1 MKLLVKMP
9 SINLQ
14 IYEASRLFSQSVGGF
29 RLNQNWNTPRGA
41 YEFNTDIILSAIM
54 YASCAIHPILYF
66 LVNPDYRAGLKVVWR
81 ELYCNKDPAQRE
93 REAAAKRQQRAMQR
107 QQYSRPGS
115 AGSNRS
121 VKLLVQFCS
130 TYSILNFEG
139 IFRPRGNA
147 RKCRS
152 FSMTVQCPAIRQINY
167 ILVLLL
173 VEKKRKK

>member
-1 MKLLVKMP
+1 MP

-121 VKLLVQFCS
+121 VWPQVQFCS
-130 TYSILNFEG
+130 TSFIFVSSIISPIRIGKRECWSFLG
-139 IFRPRGNA
+139 
-147 RKCRS
+147 RS
-152 FSMTVQCPAIRQINY
+152 HLIRFLTI
-167 ILVLLL
+167 
-173 VEKKRKK
+173 

>member
-1 MKLLVKMP
+1 MLF
-9 SINLQ
+9 INIQ

-121 VKLLVQFCS
+121 VWPPVG
-130 TYSILNFEG
+130 EG
-139 IFRPRGNA
+139 IPWSNQPCATWLSVSISYRLDACCHTCSG
-147 RKCRS
+147 
-152 FSMTVQCPAIRQINY
+152 Y
-167 ILVLLL
+167 
-173 VEKKRKK
+173 

>member
-1 MKLLVKMP
+1 MP
-9 SINLQ
+9 FINLQ

-121 VKLLVQFCS
+121 VWPLVQFCS
-130 TYSILNFEG
+130 TYFIFIFEG

-147 RKCRS
+147 RKCPS
-152 FSMTVQCPAIRQINY
+152 P
-167 ILVLLL
+167 
-173 VEKKRKK
+173 